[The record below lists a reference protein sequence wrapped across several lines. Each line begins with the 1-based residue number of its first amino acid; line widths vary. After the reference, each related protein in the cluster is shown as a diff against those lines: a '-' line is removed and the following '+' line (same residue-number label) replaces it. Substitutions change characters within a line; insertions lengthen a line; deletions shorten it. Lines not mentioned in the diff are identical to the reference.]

1 MTDLPEDVVREAERL
16 TRLARDAVD
25 DNATEAYRARRD
37 DLLADHGFVARVRD
51 SDDTLVCHP
60 DEWLDDDGQVELDD
74 VEDTDRAAEVS
85 LSGPGEQGDY
95 EDAVA
100 RNAELAARVRDE
112 HGDVHGDNAAA
123 FATFM
128 NNHYARPMDTAGERE
143 RTEFREEF
151 FPRNAWPSDEQR
163 AVLEESLDLV
173 FAVADEIGGNQ
184 SRGAESG
191 DDSRVDESDDDS
203 SDESLPQQ

>member
-25 DNATEAYRARRD
+25 DNAAEAYRDRRD
-37 DLLADHGFVARVRD
+37 DLLADHAFVSRVRD

-60 DEWLDDDGQVELDD
+60 AEWLDDDGQVRLGD

-95 EDAVA
+95 EAAAA
-100 RNAELAARVRDE
+100 RNETLVERVRDQY
-112 HGDVHGDNAAA
+112 GDVHGDNAAA
-123 FATFM
+123 FAAFM

-143 RTEFREEF
+143 RAEFREEF
-151 FPRNAWPSDEQR
+151 FPRNAWPSEDQR
-163 AVLEESLDLV
+163 ETVEESLDLV
-173 FAVADEIGGNQ
+173 FEVAASTESESVDSVSADSVSDDSADESVPEQ
-184 SRGAESG
+184 
-191 DDSRVDESDDDS
+191 
-203 SDESLPQQ
+203 

>member
-25 DNATEAYRARRD
+25 DNAAEAYRDRRD
-37 DLLADHGFVARVRD
+37 DLLADHAFVSRVRD

-60 DEWLDDDGQVELDD
+60 AEWLDDDGQVRLGD

-95 EDAVA
+95 EAAAA
-100 RNAELAARVRDE
+100 RNETLVERVRDQY
-112 HGDVHGDNAAA
+112 GDVHGDNAAA
-123 FATFM
+123 FAAFM

-143 RTEFREEF
+143 RAEFSEEF
-151 FPRNAWPSDEQR
+151 FPRNAWPSEDQR
-163 AVLEESLDLV
+163 ETVEESLDLV
-173 FAVADEIGGNQ
+173 FEVAASTESESVDSVSADSVSDDSADESVPEQ
-184 SRGAESG
+184 
-191 DDSRVDESDDDS
+191 
-203 SDESLPQQ
+203 